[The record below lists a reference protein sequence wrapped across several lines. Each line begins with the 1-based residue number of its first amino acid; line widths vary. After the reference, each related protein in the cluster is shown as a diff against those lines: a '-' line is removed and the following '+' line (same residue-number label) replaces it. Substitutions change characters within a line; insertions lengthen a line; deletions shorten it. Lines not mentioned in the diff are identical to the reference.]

1 MVNAKR
7 ITPCQIAVMTALH
20 KAGKDTAYIS
30 IETGVSIRSVRR
42 WIKRFK
48 DSPTGDVE
56 LQPKPKGR
64 PKLTGPRALRIIK
77 RQVDANPSITSRELK
92 EKNPGILG
100 MVSY

>member
-20 KAGKDTAYIS
+20 KSAKDTDYIS

-56 LQPKPKGR
+56 LQQKPKGR
-64 PKLTGPRALRIIK
+64 RKITGPRALRIIK
-77 RQVDANPSITSRELK
+77 RQVDANLSITSQELK

-100 MVSY
+100 MVSC